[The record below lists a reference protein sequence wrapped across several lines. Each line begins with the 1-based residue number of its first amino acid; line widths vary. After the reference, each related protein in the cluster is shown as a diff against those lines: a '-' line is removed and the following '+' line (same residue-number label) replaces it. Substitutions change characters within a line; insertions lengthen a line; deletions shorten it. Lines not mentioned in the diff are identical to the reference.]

1 MRTECPKC
9 GSHGAWFE
17 HTTYDKILRCLCG
30 YHKVVETKLEQM
42 TIQHNDHG
50 ADIKLPKRDTHLWN
64 TLMVLS
70 VIGPANSAEIT
81 ERLNGLGKEF
91 SVSDVASYL
100 TILRSK
106 GLVVAVEI
114 RRGVVGGS
122 TWELTEVCSDLIG
135 IG

>member
-1 MRTECPKC
+1 MKTECPKC
-9 GSHGAWFE
+9 GSRGAWFE
-17 HTTYDKILRCLCG
+17 QTVYDKVLRCLCG

-42 TIQHNDHG
+42 LVHHNDHG

-70 VIGPANSAEIT
+70 VIGPANSADIT
-81 ERLNGLGKEF
+81 ERLNGLGKDF

-100 TILRSK
+100 TILRAK
-106 GLVVAVEI
+106 GLVMAIEV

-122 TWELTEVCSDLIG
+122 TWDLTDICSDMVG